1 VISVLLNAFSGES
14 VMTTIVLD
22 RQSEKKLHTRRT
34 RTNAD
39 ANADA
44 DNSIDRFYR
53 KISKLLEGASEH
65 SKLAKIQEKRD
76 QIDNEILILKKSIY
90 FFENVVSVDE
100 CEFPELP
107 QFKKRLKQA
116 KTMKKGLDLALM
128 TCP

>member
-1 VISVLLNAFSGES
+1 VITVLANAFSGEI
-14 VMTTIVLD
+14 VMTTTVLD
-22 RQSEKKLHTRRT
+22 CQSEEKLHTRRP
-34 RTNAD
+34 R

-53 KISKLLEGASEH
+53 NISKLLEGASEH

-76 QIDNEILILKKSIY
+76 QIDNEILILKRSIY

-100 CEFPELP
+100 CKFPELP
-107 QFKKRLKQA
+107 QFKKRLRQA

>member
-1 VISVLLNAFSGES
+1 
-14 VMTTIVLD
+14 MTTTVLD
-22 RQSEKKLHTRRT
+22 SQSEEKLHTRRP
-34 RTNAD
+34 RANAD
-39 ANADA
+39 ADA

-53 KISKLLEGASEH
+53 NISKLLKGASEH
-65 SKLAKIQEKRD
+65 NKLAKIYEKRD
-76 QIDNEILILKKSIY
+76 QIDNEILILEKSIY

-100 CEFPELP
+100 GGFPELT